1 MGSGK
6 TSSQQ
11 FRTRDPEPQELTNL
25 RLGLYGKVMPGLE
38 SFSAEDW
45 TRARDTATSA
55 LNQQN
60 ALLGQLSGQLGGN
73 NALVGEIANIA
84 RTGNIPSTLAA
95 NMNASVNQ
103 ELQSSM
109 GSMLNSLGNRGVL
122 NSSITSQGVQNLASN
137 AADAYNRNY
146 LNAYQAV
153 LGGLGSALQGQQAN
167 TSALMTGINAL
178 GKIPEQAYEGA
189 GAALTPALNLWRLWQ
204 NSYDTRQDYDT
215 VVTQKQGSCIT
226 GDTLLRLS
234 DGRELPVSE
243 LEETDKIQ
251 AWDFERGCITSAP
264 LAAFFRR
271 HDKADGFDVIRVEFE
286 DGTSIGVIREH
297 LFYDMAARK
306 FVSVNAGSL
315 DYVGHEFASVN
326 REGEVRPLKVSR
338 IYSGGK
344 ATESYAPQV
353 EGHLNFIAN
362 GFITGND
369 GQLGLCNRY
378 EFEADSLKYDAE
390 KKDADLKKYGRLEYE
405 ELDGIIS
412 EEFYENN
419 HVGEFSVAIGKGLM
433 TLDELRGYL
442 RMYAFCFLE

>member
-1 MGSGK
+1 M
-6 TSSQQ
+6 
-11 FRTRDPEPQELTNL
+11 
-25 RLGLYGKVMPGLE
+25 
-38 SFSAEDW
+38 
-45 TRARDTATSA
+45 
-55 LNQQN
+55 
-60 ALLGQLSGQLGGN
+60 
-73 NALVGEIANIA
+73 
-84 RTGNIPSTLAA
+84 
-95 NMNASVNQ
+95 
-103 ELQSSM
+103 
-109 GSMLNSLGNRGVL
+109 
-122 NSSITSQGVQNLASN
+122 
-137 AADAYNRNY
+137 
-146 LNAYQAV
+146 
-153 LGGLGSALQGQQAN
+153 
-167 TSALMTGINAL
+167 
-178 GKIPEQAYEGA
+178 
-189 GAALTPALNLWRLWQ
+189 
-204 NSYDTRQDYDT
+204 
-215 VVTQKQGSCIT
+215 
-226 GDTLLRLS
+226 LRLS